1 MRTARSVSRFPGG
14 SPLTL
19 ALEERPHPMRSL
31 LILSTA
37 ALAFALAQTT
47 LIPALGELAGEL
59 HTDASGVAWT
69 LTGYLLSAAVCTPIF
84 GRLGDMF
91 GKRRM
96 LVISL
101 GVFAAGSVVAAIAGS
116 LGLLVAGRV
125 LQGAGGGIF
134 PLCFAIIRD
143 EFPPEKVSSSIG
155 LISATFGIGGGAG
168 LIIGG
173 VLVDD
178 VDYHWIFWLGAGVA
192 AAAGVLPE
200 LLIPEPPNRS
210 PGRIDIRGAIVLAI
224 GLVLPLLAIS
234 RADAWGW
241 GSAKTLGL
249 IGAGALI
256 LAGWVVLQLRT
267 PQPLADVRL
276 LAQPPVLMTNLAT
289 LLVGFGMFGSFI
301 LIPQLAEAPH
311 VTGYGFG
318 LSATGAGLLM
328 LPGALVMLV
337 AGPFSGRLTR
347 IYGAKLPLVAGAL
360 IAALGLFLMGVD
372 HGSRGAMVAWNLIL
386 SLGIGLAFAA
396 LPNLIFDA
404 VPQSE
409 TGEATGFN
417 TLVRS
422 VGASLGSQISAA
434 ILTASVVAGTL
445 LPSNDGYTTAF
456 LVSSAIAMV
465 AAIVSLAI
473 PRTGDAVPVAARPSH
488 APEPAYAER

>member
-1 MRTARSVSRFPGG
+1 MRTPRSVSEKG
-14 SPLTL
+14 SPLLTPSL
-19 ALEERPHPMRSL
+19 ERPHPLRSL
-31 LILSTA
+31 LILSVA

-91 GKRRM
+91 GKRRL

-101 GVFAAGSVVAAIAGS
+101 GVFAGGSVVSAVAKD
-116 LGLLVAGRV
+116 LNLLVAGRV

-143 EFPPEKVSSSIG
+143 EFPREKVSSSIG

-173 VLVDD
+173 VLVDGPG
-178 VDYHWIFWLGAGVA
+178 YHWIFWLGAAMA
-192 AAAGVLPE
+192 AAAAVLTQI
-200 LLIPEPPNRS
+200 LIPESPNRS
-210 PGRIDIRGAIVLAI
+210 PGRIDFRGAAVLAI
-224 GLVLPLLAIS
+224 GLVLPLLAIA
-234 RADAWGW
+234 RANDWGW
-241 GSAKTLGL
+241 GSPKTLGL
-249 IGAGALI
+249 IAVGVLI
-256 LAGWVVLQLRT
+256 LFGWVKLQQRT
-267 PQPLADVRL
+267 PQPLADVKL
-276 LAQPPVLMTNLAT
+276 LAKPPVLMTNIAT

-301 LIPQLAEAPH
+301 LIPQLAEAPEA
-311 VTGYGFG
+311 TGYGFG

-337 AGPFSGRLTR
+337 AGPFSGVLTR
-347 IYGAKLPLVAGAL
+347 RYGGRLPLALGAL
-360 IAALGLFLMGVD
+360 IAAFGLLAMGLD
-372 HGSRGAMVAWNLIL
+372 HGTEGAMVAWNVVL
-386 SLGIGLAFAA
+386 SVGIGLAFAA
-396 LPNLIFDA
+396 MPNLIFDA

-422 VGASLGSQISAA
+422 VGASLGSQIAAA
-434 ILTASVVAGTL
+434 ILTGSALVGTL
-445 LPSNDGYTTAF
+445 LPADSGYTTAF
-456 LVSSAIAMV
+456 AVSAVVAMV
-465 AAIVSLAI
+465 AAVVAIMI
-473 PRTGDAVPVAARPSH
+473 PRVRDEVPVRAT
-488 APEPAYAER
+488 APVREPVLAER

>member
-1 MRTARSVSRFPGG
+1 
-14 SPLTL
+14 LTPSL
-19 ALEERPHPMRSL
+19 ERPHPLRSL
-31 LILSTA
+31 LILSVA

-91 GKRRM
+91 GKRRL

-101 GVFAAGSVVAAIAGS
+101 GVFAAGSVVSAIAQD
-116 LGLLVAGRV
+116 LNVLVAGRV

-143 EFPPEKVSSSIG
+143 EFPREKVSSSIG

-173 VLVDD
+173 ALVDGPG
-178 VDYHWIFWLGAGVA
+178 YHWIFWLGAFMA
-192 AAAGVLPE
+192 AAAAILTE
-200 LLIPEPPNRS
+200 LLIPESPNRS
-210 PGRIDIRGAIVLAI
+210 PGRVDVRGAAVLAV
-224 GLVLPLLAIS
+224 GLTLPLLAIA
-234 RADAWGW
+234 RANDWGW
-241 GSAKTLGL
+241 TSTKTIVL
-249 IGAGALI
+249 IVVGVAI
-256 LAGWVVLQLRT
+256 LAGWVVLQKHT
-267 PQPLADVRL
+267 PHALADVRL
-276 LAQPPVLMTNLAT
+276 LAKPPVLMTNVAT

-301 LIPQLAEAPH
+301 LTPQLAEAPH
-311 VTGYGFG
+311 STGYGFG

-347 IYGAKLPLVAGAL
+347 IYGAKIPLVAGAL
-360 IAALGLFLMGVD
+360 ISAGALLMMGID
-372 HGSRGAMVAWNLIL
+372 HSTQAAMVVWNVVL

-434 ILTASVVAGTL
+434 ILTGSVVAGA
-445 LPSNDGYTTAF
+445 LPTDAAFTTAF
-456 LVSSAIAMV
+456 CVSAGVAVV
-465 AAIVSLAI
+465 AALAAAVI
-473 PRTGDAVPVAARPSH
+473 PRSGSDDAMPVH
-488 APEPAYAER
+488 AGHVRVGEPVEA

>member
-1 MRTARSVSRFPGG
+1 VTPA
-14 SPLTL
+14 L
-19 ALEERPHPMRSL
+19 ADRPHPMRSL
-31 LILSTA
+31 LILSVA

-69 LTGYLLSAAVCTPIF
+69 LTGYLLAAAVCTPIF

-101 GVFAAGSVVAAIAGS
+101 SVFGAGSVVAALAQS
-116 LGLLVAGRV
+116 LELLVAGRV

-143 EFPPEKVSSSIG
+143 EFPREKVSSSIG

-173 VLVDD
+173 VLVDGAS
-178 VDYHWIFWLGAGVA
+178 YHWIFWLGAAMAVA
-192 AAAGVLPE
+192 AAVLTQ
-200 LLIPEPPNRS
+200 LLIPESPNRA
-210 PGRIDIRGAIVLAI
+210 PGRIDFRGAAVLAV
-224 GLVLPLLAIS
+224 GLVLPLLAIA
-234 RADAWGW
+234 RANDWGW
-241 GSAKTLGL
+241 GSARTLGL
-249 IGAGALI
+249 IAAGVVI
-256 LAGWVVLQLRT
+256 LAGWVALERRT
-267 PQPLADVRL
+267 KQPLADVEL
-276 LAQPPVLMTNLAT
+276 LGRPPVLMTNIAT

-301 LIPQLAEAPH
+301 LIPQLAEAPES
-311 VTGYGFG
+311 TGYGFG

-337 AGPFSGRLTR
+337 AGPFAGVLVRRFGGRV
-347 IYGAKLPLVAGAL
+347 PLALGAL
-360 IAALGLFLMGVD
+360 ISSVALGLMAVD
-372 HGSRGAMVAWNLIL
+372 HSTQGAMLAWNIVL
-386 SLGIGLAFAA
+386 SIGIGLAFAA
-396 LPNLIFDA
+396 MPNLIFDA

-422 VGASLGSQISAA
+422 VGASLGSQIAAA
-434 ILTASVVAGTL
+434 ILTGSALAGTL
-445 LPSNDGYTTAF
+445 LPSDAGYTTAF
-456 LVSSAIAMV
+456 AVSAGVAMV
-465 AAIVSLAI
+465 AALVASVI
-473 PRTGDAVPVAARPSH
+473 PRVSDPVPVRATARVS
-488 APEPAYAER
+488 EPAFAER